1 MKRRCCFLSM
11 DDLAG
16 YVSDDELAIEPL
28 NDLGWDVETVSWRD
42 ETADWNDFE
51 AVIIRTPWDYQQDPE
66 KFVEVLRRIDSSSA
80 RLENALSIVEWNLDK
95 KYLKELEDRVV
106 RIVPTVWSEAVV
118 SAERFSEWKRELAA
132 DELIIKPTISATAKD
147 TFRLP
152 EFDKALSDVFS
163 GRSYMVQ
170 PFMPQIVE
178 EGEYSLFYFNGVYS
192 HTILKAPKAG
202 DFRVQEEHGG
212 LISAIEPETE
222 MLETAKQI
230 NDLIEPLP
238 LYSRIDL
245 VRCDD
250 GTFALM
256 ELELIEPALYF
267 RMDERSP
274 ERFAREFDRRMN
286 EL

>member
-28 NDLGWDVETVSWRD
+28 NDLGWEVETISWRD
-42 ETADWNDFE
+42 EAADWNDFE
-51 AVIIRTPWDYQQDPE
+51 AVIIRTPWDYQDEPE
-66 KFVEVLRRIDSSSA
+66 KFIEVLRRIDSSSA

-95 KYLKELEDRVV
+95 RYLRKLEDRGV
-106 RIVPTVWSEAVV
+106 RIVPTLWSEAVI
-118 SAERFSEWKRELAA
+118 SAERFSEWKRELAN
-132 DELIIKPTISATAKD
+132 DELIMKPTISATAKD
-147 TFRLP
+147 TFRLV
-152 EFDKALSDVFS
+152 EFDDALSDVFS

-170 PFMPQIVE
+170 PFMRQIIE

-192 HTILKAPKAG
+192 HTILKAPTAG

-212 LISAIEPETE
+212 LITAVEPEFR

-230 NDLIEPLP
+230 NDLIDPLP

-250 GTFALM
+250 GGFALM

-267 RMDERSP
+267 RMDEGSP
-274 ERFAREFDRRMN
+274 QRFAREFDRRMN

>member
-51 AVIIRTPWDYQQDPE
+51 AVIIRTPWDYQEDPE
-66 KFVEVLRRIDSSSA
+66 KFLEVLRRIDSSSA

-95 KYLKELEDRVV
+95 KYLKELEDRGV
-106 RIVPTVWSEAVV
+106 RIVPTVWSDAVV
-118 SAERFSEWKRELAA
+118 SAEGFSEWKRELTA

-147 TFRLP
+147 TFRRV
-152 EFDKALSDVFS
+152 EFDDALSDVFS
-163 GRSYMVQ
+163 GRNYMVQ

-212 LISAIEPETE
+212 LISAIEPEAK

-250 GTFALM
+250 GAFALM

-274 ERFAREFDRRMN
+274 RLFAREFDRRMN

>member
-28 NDLGWDVETVSWRD
+28 NDLGWEVETISWRD
-42 ETADWNDFE
+42 EAADWNDFE
-51 AVIIRTPWDYQQDPE
+51 AVIIRTPWDYQDEPE
-66 KFVEVLRRIDSSSA
+66 KFIEVLRRIDSSSA

-95 KYLKELEDRVV
+95 RYLRKLEDRGV
-106 RIVPTVWSEAVV
+106 RIVPTLWSEAVI
-118 SAERFSEWKRELAA
+118 SAERFSEWKRELAN

-147 TFRLP
+147 TFRLV
-152 EFDKALSDVFS
+152 EFDDALSDVFS

-170 PFMPQIVE
+170 PFMRQIIE

-192 HTILKAPKAG
+192 HTILKAPTAG

-212 LISAIEPETE
+212 LITAVEPEFK

-230 NDLIEPLP
+230 NDLIDPLP

-250 GTFALM
+250 GGFALM

-267 RMDERSP
+267 RMDEGSP
-274 ERFAREFDRRMN
+274 QRFAREFDRRMN

>member
-16 YVSDDELAIEPL
+16 YVSDDELAIPPL

-42 ETADWNDFE
+42 ETADWKEFE
-51 AVIIRTPWDYQQDPE
+51 AVVIRTPWDYQEDPE
-66 KFVEVLRRIDSSSA
+66 KFLEVLRQIERSSA

-95 KYLKELEDRVV
+95 KYLKELEDRGV
-106 RIVPTVWSEAVV
+106 RIVPTVWSDAFV

-147 TFRLP
+147 TFRLK
-152 EFDKALSDVFS
+152 EFDGSLSDVFE

-170 PFMPQIVE
+170 PFMQQIVE

-192 HTILKAPKAG
+192 HTILKAPKQG

-212 LISAIEPETE
+212 LISAVEPEPK
-222 MLETAKQI
+222 MLESARRV
-230 NDLIEPLP
+230 NELIEPLP

-250 GTFALM
+250 GGFALM

-267 RMDERSP
+267 RMDESAP
-274 ERFAREFDRRMN
+274 HRFALEFDRRMN